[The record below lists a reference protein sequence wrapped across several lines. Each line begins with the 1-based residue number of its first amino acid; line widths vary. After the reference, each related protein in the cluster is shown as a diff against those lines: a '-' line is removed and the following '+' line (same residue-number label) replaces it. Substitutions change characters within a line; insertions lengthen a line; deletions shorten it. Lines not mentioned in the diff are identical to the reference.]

1 MNLSGKTAIVT
12 GGGRDIG
19 RAACVQLARC
29 GASVV
34 VAYPPFEEPAGAAG
48 TVRQIEELGG
58 RAVAVAADVTRSADV
73 AALVE
78 KSLEAFGQ
86 EVHILVNLAG
96 GLVARKKMDE
106 MDEEFWD
113 KVIDL
118 NLKSMFLVTKAV
130 LPHMPRGS
138 SIVNFASLAGRD
150 GGGPGS
156 IAYATAK
163 GGVMTFTRG
172 LAKELG
178 ARGIRV
184 NAVCPGMINTTFH
197 NTFTKPEVRQ
207 KVAAATPLG
216 REGEACE
223 VADLVAY
230 LASEQASFLNGANI
244 DVNGGLAFS

>member
-1 MNLSGKTAIVT
+1 
-12 GGGRDIG
+12 
-19 RAACVQLARC
+19 
-29 GASVV
+29 
-34 VAYPPFEEPAGAAG
+34 
-48 TVRQIEELGG
+48 
-58 RAVAVAADVTRSADV
+58 
-73 AALVE
+73 
-78 KSLEAFGQ
+78 
-86 EVHILVNLAG
+86 
-96 GLVARKKMDE
+96 
-106 MDEEFWD
+106 
-113 KVIDL
+113 
-118 NLKSMFLVTKAV
+118 V